1 MFAVFVNTIGII
13 LGSLAGCCFRRG
25 ISKEMNYVLMQALG
39 LCAVVIGIQGAI
51 KEDNILIMIISAVTG
66 VFIGQYVDVDGLV
79 NKFTARIMSRF
90 AKGEG
95 DTAKLVNA
103 FVTSC
108 LIMNVG
114 AMVIVGSLDAGLRGD
129 YTMLYTKSLLDTIAG
144 VMMTAAMGIGV
155 MGSAFFTLFFQG
167 GIVLLAEQVATYLS
181 DYVIQEISCTG
192 CLIILAL
199 GTNMLELTNIKV
211 INYLPALV
219 MVPLVIKL
227 INAIG
232 LN

>member
-13 LGSLAGCCFRRG
+13 LGSLAGCCFRCG

-66 VFIGQYVDVDGLV
+66 VFIGQYVDADGLV

-114 AMVIVGSLDAGLRGD
+114 AMVIVGSLDAGLRED

-167 GIVLLAEQVATYLS
+167 GIVLLAEQVAPYFS

-227 INAIG
+227 MNAIG

>member
-39 LCAVVIGIQGAI
+39 LCVVVIGIQGAI

-66 VFIGQYVDVDGLV
+66 VFIGQYVDADGLV

-114 AMVIVGSLDAGLRGD
+114 AMVIVGSLDAGLRED

-155 MGSAFFTLFFQG
+155 MGSAFLPCFSRWHCIVGRAGGTLFVRLCYTGNILYWLFDYSSFRNKHA
-167 GIVLLAEQVATYLS
+167 GIDKHKSNKLLAG
-181 DYVIQEISCTG
+181 SCHG
-192 CLIILAL
+192 AF
-199 GTNMLELTNIKV
+199 GN
-211 INYLPALV
+211 
-219 MVPLVIKL
+219 
-227 INAIG
+227 
-232 LN
+232 

>member
-39 LCAVVIGIQGAI
+39 LCAVVIGIQGTI

-66 VFIGQYVDVDGLV
+66 VFIGQYVDADGLV

-114 AMVIVGSLDAGLRGD
+114 AMVIVGSLDAGLRED

-155 MGSAFFTLFFQG
+155 MGSAF
-167 GIVLLAEQVATYLS
+167 
-181 DYVIQEISCTG
+181 
-192 CLIILAL
+192 
-199 GTNMLELTNIKV
+199 
-211 INYLPALV
+211 
-219 MVPLVIKL
+219 
-227 INAIG
+227 
-232 LN
+232 